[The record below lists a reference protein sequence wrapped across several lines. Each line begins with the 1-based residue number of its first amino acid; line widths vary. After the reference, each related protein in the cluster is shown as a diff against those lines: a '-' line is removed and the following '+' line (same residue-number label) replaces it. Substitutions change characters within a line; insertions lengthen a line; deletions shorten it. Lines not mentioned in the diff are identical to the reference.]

1 MTDAKPILTPDEV
14 AEYLR
19 LAPDTVYR
27 YIRQGKL
34 VASRLGRQY
43 RVTRESVELFLVNSE
58 TARRVEPVR
67 VVAEEIPVYSL
78 SELLEGLT
86 EDNRH
91 EETQMGP
98 AVGAE
103 VW

>member
-1 MTDAKPILTPDEV
+1 MTDTKPILTPDEV
-14 AEYLR
+14 AKYLR

-34 VASRLGRQY
+34 VASRMGRQY
-43 RVTRESVELFLVNSE
+43 RVTRESVAQFLVESE
-58 TARRVEPVR
+58 TANRAEPMRVM
-67 VVAEEIPVYSL
+67 AEEIPVYSL

-86 EDNRH
+86 EENRH
-91 EETQMGP
+91 EETQTGP